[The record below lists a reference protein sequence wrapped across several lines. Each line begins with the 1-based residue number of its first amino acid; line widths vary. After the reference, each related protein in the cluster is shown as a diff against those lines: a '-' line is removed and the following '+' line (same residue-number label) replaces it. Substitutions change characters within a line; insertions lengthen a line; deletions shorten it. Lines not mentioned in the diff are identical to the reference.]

1 MNGKRISGRKPVNY
15 LVLDYKNN
23 DHLVYVINIVN
34 KVN

>member
-23 DHLVYVINIVN
+23 DYLVYVINIVN